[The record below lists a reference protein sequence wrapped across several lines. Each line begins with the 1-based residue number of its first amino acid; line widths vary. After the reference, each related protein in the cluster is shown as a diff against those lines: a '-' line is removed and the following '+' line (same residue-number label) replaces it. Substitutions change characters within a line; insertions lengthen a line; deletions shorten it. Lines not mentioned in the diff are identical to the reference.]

1 MDKNAL
7 KQKLLIVD
15 DEAVNLRILKITLE
29 QDYQLMFAKSGQ
41 QALQIAQ
48 KETPDLIL
56 LDVMMPDMTG
66 FETCQQ
72 LKQQSDL
79 EHIPVIFVTALSD
92 PDDETKGFDVGGV
105 DYITKPIS
113 PAIVK
118 ARVKTHLS
126 LVNVDQIKRTQLDII
141 HMLGRA
147 SEYKDNETGLHVKRM
162 SEYSHLLALAAGWSE
177 DEAEAL
183 LYAAPMHDIGKIG
196 IPDAIL
202 QKPGPLSDEEFDIM
216 RQHPIMG
223 LHIIGETRSPLLQLA
238 KVVARTHHEKFDG
251 SGYPEGLVGSD
262 IPQAG
267 RITAIA
273 DVFDALTSKRP
284 YKDAWPL
291 EKAFALLNDQKGKHF
306 DPELVDLF
314 ISQRDKVAQINQ
326 KWRD

>member
-15 DEAVNLRILKITLE
+15 DEAVNLRILKVTLE

-41 QALQIAQ
+41 QALQVAQ
-48 KETPDLIL
+48 NETPDLIL
-56 LDVMMPDMTG
+56 LDIMMPDMTG

-72 LKQQSDL
+72 LKQRPEL

-92 PDDETKGFDVGGV
+92 PDDEAKGFEVGGV

-126 LVNVDQIKRTQLDII
+126 LVNVEQIKRTQLDII

-162 SEYSHLLALAAGWSE
+162 SEYSHLLALAAGWSR

-202 QKPGPLSDEEFDIM
+202 QKPGPLTDEEFDIM

-223 LHIIGETRSPLLQLA
+223 LHIIGDTRSPLLQLA

-251 SGYPEGLVGSD
+251 SGYPAGLAGFD

-314 ISQRDKVAQINQ
+314 ISQRDKVAQINL
-326 KWRD
+326 KWQD